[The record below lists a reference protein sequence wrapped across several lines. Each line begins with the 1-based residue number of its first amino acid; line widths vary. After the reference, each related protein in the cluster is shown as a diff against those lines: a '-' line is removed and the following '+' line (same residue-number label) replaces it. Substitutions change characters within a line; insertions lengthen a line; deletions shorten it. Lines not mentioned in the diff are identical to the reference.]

1 MIISMLSI
9 NEIPYKVQES
19 TSAAILKGLKSFLP
33 EKLPVTI
40 ADATRL
46 EMTGLPVHTIMFFWS
61 LVMEY
66 GTCKFIGG
74 GILMS
79 GFLLRIYL
87 LIIESGLQVLLK
99 KGGDEHEA
107 VNNSLMGCFFSSMRE
122 IWAAVLE
129 LQSKLLETFF
139 GSSRCFDIGAV
150 ILKGLVDLP
159 SPVEIV
165 LKVTAVYCS
174 INYYKYEH
182 MQQHV

>member
-1 MIISMLSI
+1 
-9 NEIPYKVQES
+9 
-19 TSAAILKGLKSFLP
+19 
-33 EKLPVTI
+33 
-40 ADATRL
+40 
-46 EMTGLPVHTIMFFWS
+46 
-61 LVMEY
+61 
-66 GTCKFIGG
+66 
-74 GILMS
+74 
-79 GFLLRIYL
+79 
-87 LIIESGLQVLLK
+87 
-99 KGGDEHEA
+99 
-107 VNNSLMGCFFSSMRE
+107 MGCFFSSMRE